1 MLPDAEQQEAPSS
14 PVAAEEEARTEGTT
28 TPVTVIVTPPA
39 EDMEAADVVNSP
51 LEVETATTAHP
62 LGDEGQAGECLES
75 GTASAPIPQDSAV
88 TPPKTAPVAFP
99 QVESKADQPI
109 RTRDFAARAET
120 KSTFAYQSTE
130 ASHACSMPKV
140 RPLPGSIAAELFDLY
155 NDVGAEAD
163 DELHRPDDCEKSGRV
178 RFGPRCFDG
187 FSLIFL
193 AMAMTM
199 VLCGYPVISWFLYIG
214 QPAPLVGF
222 GLGGTNGTGQRPLF
236 ENLRSLLD
244 PDTPEAARSW
254 THPLT
259 KESHHLVFSDEFN
272 VEGRTFWPG
281 DDPFWTAVDIWYGV
295 TGDKEWY
302 SPENINT
309 TGGFLQITMEERIN
323 HDLWFRSGMLQSWN
337 KFCFQGGY
345 VEVAA
350 ILPGGPSTEGW
361 WPGLW
366 LLGNL
371 GRGGYPGTTDG
382 VWPYSYDRC
391 DTGILPNQT
400 FLNGTGPDAI
410 VGDKKW
416 VSYLPGQRM
425 SACTCPG
432 EDHPVSLAREPIGS
446 PPRILL
452 S

>member
-1 MLPDAEQQEAPSS
+1 MLPDAEQHDAPST
-14 PVAAEEEARTEGTT
+14 PIAAGASDEGRSDGTT

-39 EDMEAADVVNSP
+39 EDEQEAGVVNSP
-51 LEVETATTAHP
+51 AVSEEEATVHPLSNVAQSIEGLENQAPSPHVAQISSVAPQASAGDVLPLEENSKADHPIIARHFATCADTGSATAHP
-62 LGDEGQAGECLES
+62 
-75 GTASAPIPQDSAV
+75 
-88 TPPKTAPVAFP
+88 
-99 QVESKADQPI
+99 
-109 RTRDFAARAET
+109 
-120 KSTFAYQSTE
+120 STE
-130 ASHACSMPKV
+130 ASHDYPMPKV
-140 RPLPGSIAAELFDLY
+140 RPLPGGIAAELFDVY
-155 NDVGAEAD
+155 NDVGPEAD
-163 DELHRPDDCEKSGRV
+163 DELHNPDDCEKSGRV

-187 FSLIFL
+187 LSIIFL

-214 QPAPLVGF
+214 QPVALVGF
-222 GLGGTNGTGQRPLF
+222 GLGGANGTGQRPVF
-236 ENLRSLLD
+236 KDLRSLID
-244 PDTPEAARSW
+244 SDTPEEAGSW
-254 THPLT
+254 VHPFT
-259 KESHHLVFSDEFN
+259 SERHHLVFSDEFN

-302 SPENINT
+302 SPENVNT
-309 TGGFLQITMEERIN
+309 TGGFLQITMEEKIN

-345 VEVAA
+345 VEIAA
-350 ILPGGPSTEGW
+350 ILPGGPFTEGW

-400 FLNGTGPDAI
+400 FLNGTGPEAV
-410 VGDKKW
+410 VGTTKW

-432 EDHPVSLAREPIGS
+432 EDHPVSIAPVR
-446 PPRILL
+446 
-452 S
+452 